1 MDRNTA
7 VRNKRRA
14 PAVRRMHCDPKL
26 QRILVRA
33 MRAALRRS
41 EVLLPRSEEDDRALY
56 GAFSF
61 A

>member
-1 MDRNTA
+1 MDRA
-7 VRNKRRA
+7 SAARDKHRA
-14 PAVRRMHCDPKL
+14 PAARRKPCDPKL

-56 GAFSF
+56 GALSF